1 MTKAYF
7 ENLRTRKDL
16 TSGEIRAYQTYE
28 NDYILDGFL
37 WEREVEDF
45 VNTLREGGVKTFA
58 YVSSSTA
65 VMNNFHDLI
74 ENGCKFIETCVT
86 ENGKRGL
93 RFEI

>member
-7 ENLRTRKDL
+7 ENLRTKQNP
-16 TSGEIRAYQTYE
+16 TIGEIKAYRVYK
-28 NDYILDGFL
+28 NDFILEDFL

-58 YVSSSTA
+58 YVNHSTA

-74 ENGCKFIETCVT
+74 KNGCKFIETCVT
-86 ENGKRGL
+86 ENGERGL